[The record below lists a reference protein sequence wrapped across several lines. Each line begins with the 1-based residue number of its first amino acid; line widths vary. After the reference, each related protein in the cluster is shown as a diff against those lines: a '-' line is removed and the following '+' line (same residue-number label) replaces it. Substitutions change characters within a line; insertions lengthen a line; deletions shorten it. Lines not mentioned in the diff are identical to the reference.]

1 MMESNTKYQKK
12 NGRFPGMLRGL
23 FYAVSVVFL
32 LCCIAFLVLDHLQMK
47 KKLAAIDNKIDA
59 VELALKEVVSTAATQ
74 PHAAATDNKPDARS
88 FHVRLRRAT
97 ALSLEDLEKRLKVLE
112 MR

>member
-12 NGRFPGMLRGL
+12 NGRFSGKLCGL

-32 LCCIAFLVLDHLQMK
+32 LCCIAFLILDHLQMK
-47 KKLAAIDNKIDA
+47 SKLAAIDNKMDA
-59 VELALKEVVSTAATQ
+59 VELTLKDVVPKSAIE
-74 PHAAATDNKPDARS
+74 PHAVTTDNETDTGS
-88 FHVRLRRAT
+88 FHVRLRRAA
-97 ALSLEDLEKRLKVLE
+97 ALSLEDLEKRLQVLE